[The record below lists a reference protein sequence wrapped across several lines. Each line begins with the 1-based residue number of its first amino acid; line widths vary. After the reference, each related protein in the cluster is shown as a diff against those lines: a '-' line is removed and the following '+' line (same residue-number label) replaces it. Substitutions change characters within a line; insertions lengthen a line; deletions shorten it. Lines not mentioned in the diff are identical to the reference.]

1 MLVPSIH
8 VGKFPY
14 PVFLFR
20 KSGVRKQ
27 QVQYI
32 MEVEYTSGFD
42 STLYLGKLRFM
53 KEFEYCV
60 YWMEE
65 GEPACEVFG
74 SLPEA
79 EMFSCMI
86 RGRQGIEYVEVMEE
100 AVEEP
105 EREECF
111 HTGDSIL

>member
-1 MLVPSIH
+1 M
-8 VGKFPY
+8 
-14 PVFLFR
+14 
-20 KSGVRKQ
+20 
-27 QVQYI
+27 
-32 MEVEYTSGFD
+32 MEVEYTSSFD

-86 RGRQGIEYVEVMEE
+86 RGKQGIEYVEVMEE
-100 AVEEP
+100 VVEEP
-105 EREECF
+105 EWEERF
-111 HTGDSIL
+111 YTEDSIL

>member
-1 MLVPSIH
+1 
-8 VGKFPY
+8 
-14 PVFLFR
+14 
-20 KSGVRKQ
+20 
-27 QVQYI
+27 
-32 MEVEYTSGFD
+32 
-42 STLYLGKLRFM
+42 M

-105 EREECF
+105 EREERF
-111 HTGDSIL
+111 YTGDSIL